1 VPVYDEP
8 EDARRLALGSVVAN
22 RPSELIAVVDGG
34 DLAVARVAAE
44 YCDRVLRIAKAEKR
58 AAIAAG
64 LRASDPETDV
74 VVVLDSDT
82 IWAPDARLQRGPAP
96 GTTRSNALVPVRIA
110 ALATMFHQGWITRPD
125 RPDLS
130 AVRSS
135 LLPDEAAPEI
145 FMAMQGDHAS

>member
-1 VPVYDEP
+1 VYDEP
-8 EDARRLALGSVVAN
+8 EDVRRLALAIVVAN

-44 YCDRVLRIAKAEKR
+44 YCDRVLRIPKAGKR

-74 VVVLDSDT
+74 VVVLGSDT
-82 IWAPDARLQRGPAP
+82 IWAPDARLQGGPAP
-96 GTTRSNALVPVRIA
+96 GTRRSNALVPVRIA
-110 ALATMFHQGWITRPD
+110 AFATMFHQGWTTRPD

-130 AVRSS
+130 AGS
-135 LLPDEAAPEI
+135 LVVLPDEPAPEI
-145 FMAMQGDHAS
+145 FMAMRGDHAS

>member
-8 EDARRLALGSVVAN
+8 EDVRRLALASVVAN
-22 RPSELIAVVDGG
+22 RPSELIAAVDGG

-44 YCDRVLRIAKAEKR
+44 YCDRVLRIPKAGKR

-96 GTTRSNALVPVRIA
+96 GTRRSNALVPVRA

-135 LLPDEAAPEI
+135 LLPDEPAPEI
-145 FMAMQGDHAS
+145 LMAMQGDHAS

>member
-1 VPVYDEP
+1 VDGEGLVARRYRPSTASPTGLRTSVLVPVYDEP
-8 EDARRLALGSVVAN
+8 EDVRRLALASVVAN

-44 YCDRVLRIAKAEKR
+44 YCDRVLRIPKAGKR

-82 IWAPDARLQRGPAP
+82 IWR
-96 GTTRSNALVPVRIA
+96 PVRSPSCRGRLRI
-110 ALATMFHQGWITRPD
+110 R
-125 RPDLS
+125 
-130 AVRSS
+130 
-135 LLPDEAAPEI
+135 
-145 FMAMQGDHAS
+145 ASEE

>member
-8 EDARRLALGSVVAN
+8 EDVRRLALTSVVAN

-44 YCDRVLRIAKAEKR
+44 YCDRVLRIPKAGKR

-64 LRASDPETDV
+64 LRAGDPETDV

-96 GTTRSNALVPVRIA
+96 GTTRSNALVPVRMA
-110 ALATMFHQGWITRPD
+110 ALATMFHQGWTRPD

-135 LLPDEAAPEI
+135 LLPDEPAPEI
-145 FMAMQGDHAS
+145 FMAMHGDHAS